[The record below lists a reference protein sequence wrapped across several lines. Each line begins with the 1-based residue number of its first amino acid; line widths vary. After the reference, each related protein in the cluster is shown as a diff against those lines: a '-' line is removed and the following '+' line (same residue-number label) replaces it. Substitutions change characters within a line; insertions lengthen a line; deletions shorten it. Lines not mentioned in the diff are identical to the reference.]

1 MQQAQQLGRYHLLDR
16 IAFGGM
22 AEIYRAKTAD
32 GTGRM
37 HLMAVKRVL
46 AHLVEDEEFIH
57 MLIDEARLTALLKH
71 PNIARIYEFCKTD
84 TEYFISMEY
93 VDGKDLRALLEKAR
107 QAQEFIPEEHLA
119 YICMQVARGLH
130 FAHHLTD
137 RSGTPLNIVHRD
149 VSPSNALI
157 SYAGEVK
164 LCDFGIAKAAGARSQ
179 TKTGVIKGKVKYMS
193 PEQAMG
199 KKLDGRSDLFSLGT
213 LLYEMV
219 ALAAPFHAQTEI
231 ELLFAVRDA
240 RKRPIREL
248 RPNISQG
255 LEIIIER
262 AMAKQKERRF
272 QDGEEFA
279 ESLRA
284 FLLDSYPG
292 YGPAQLSRYM
302 LTMFARER
310 EREQRALDDYVI
322 MPGKMEAFG
331 ENLLADVMG
340 PDAEYTQFTAAFG
353 EKLSPAE
360 VEASVPLPNPM
371 QQMRVLSSVS
381 MPELLDAEEIEP
393 SGMDELDVPTFQR
406 PRVSAT
412 ELGLLEPGPVSSS
425 PSASTMPR
433 GAAPAS
439 AKTAPPAARGGMAAA
454 LPSGNETAILL
465 RDTPG
470 LPNLHSESTYIVGDD
485 PGADGGDD
493 GLHAQQTHI
502 LSRDQVEALI
512 AKRLGKPMPAA
523 PMTQPLAP
531 PQISQSLYQPP
542 APRTSTP
549 SQAMPQVPAA
559 PVLPTSLADDSD
571 LHAASTQILSF
582 DSLPA
587 NIRDILQRRSGQPAA
602 PAAPA
607 PVVSPAAP
615 PPSPAMNLQPLD
627 SDVHELATAHLD
639 WSPIDQLP
647 RGELPAPPDP
657 SLMQPTRPAAMAR
670 SATGAQ
676 APISPTPPR
685 SATGAQAPISPTP
698 PRSATGAQAPIPM
711 TAPRSATGVQTPI
724 SPHPARPATQAAQ
737 PALPA
742 PRVPVTPEPITQPAA
757 SSSPPAVGAASQSAP
772 PARTIAEPPTRRT
785 APPDD
790 EPPTWTAAPPRVAAP
805 VSPEPPVPPRRP
817 TTPQVPV
824 TPAPAA
830 APPRVAT
837 PLGSGLR
844 GASPVLTPSLPE
856 PRPSAPEPAPAAI
869 APAAVVMS
877 QGDDHDDE
885 WESLPHLDST
895 MMARGSELQIPS
907 RPTAPVMPRAA
918 AAARPVAPRARPA
931 TPIVEDYPTIPPS
944 SLLSADDDE
953 FEEDGPPTSEQ
964 KVEPITDAS
973 LAAPSAAQV
982 ADEPPTPPKSAAP
995 SKAVLGSKPGL
1006 LGRAPGKPLPAAGTD
1021 EPVTLPKSTP
1031 PWSPTGASKGLA
1043 RTAEKTPLRPAE
1055 KVAEKPADRGLAK
1068 APEKLPEKAPEKLPE
1083 RAPEKAPEKLAD
1095 KAAEKPGER
1104 FDDLGFDAG
1113 SDFAEDTD
1121 KGGGPKGFGGAGA
1134 ESVDP
1139 SPYLTGN
1146 SAPSGKRLDFLG
1158 KLGKPPGSSP
1168 RVPTSGGRPG
1178 AWDNLPRKK

>member
-32 GTGRM
+32 AAGRL

-71 PNIARIYEFCKTD
+71 PNIARIYEFCKT
-84 TEYFISMEY
+84 TSEYFISMEY

-119 YICMQVARGLH
+119 YICMLVARGLH

-137 RSGTPLNIVHRD
+137 RAGGPLNIVHRD
-149 VSPSNALI
+149 VSPSNVLI

-248 RPNISQG
+248 RPHISSG

-284 FLLDSYPG
+284 FLLERYPG

-310 EREQRALDDYVI
+310 EREQKTLDDFVI
-322 MPGKMEAFG
+322 TPGSHEAFG

-360 VEASVPLPNPM
+360 LEASAPLPNPM
-371 QQMRVLSSVS
+371 QQMRVMSSVS
-381 MPELLDAEEIEP
+381 MPELLDANDLSEEP
-393 SGMDELDVPTFQR
+393 GDELDVPTFQR

-412 ELGLLEPGPVSSS
+412 ELGLMEPPAHSAS
-425 PSASTMPR
+425 PSAQTMPR

-439 AKTAPPAARGGMAAA
+439 AKTAPPVHRGGPVS

-470 LPNLHSESTYIVGDD
+470 LPGLHSESTYIVGDGAPE
-485 PGADGGDD
+485 PGLHDD
-493 GLHAQQTHI
+493 ELHAQQTHI
-502 LSRDQVEALI
+502 LSRDQVEALL
-512 AKRLGKPMPAA
+512 AKRLGRSPTGPSAA
-523 PMTQPLAP
+523 PQPLAA
-531 PQISQSLYQPP
+531 PQIAASLYQPQRV
-542 APRTSTP
+542 ATP
-549 SQAMPQVPAA
+549 SSLMPQVSSPPIA
-559 PVLPTSLADDSD
+559 PQSLADDSD

-587 NIRDILQRRSGQPAA
+587 NIRDVLQRRSPQAAA
-602 PAAPA
+602 PIAPPLVSSPMAQTLPA
-607 PVVSPAAP
+607 PPVLAPMPSPVPSPVPPPPLVASPAAAP
-615 PPSPAMNLQPLD
+615 PPPPSWPSVSLQTLD
-627 SDVHELATAHLD
+627 VDLQEVVPTSLE
-639 WSPIDQLP
+639 WSPLEQLQH
-647 RGELPAPPDP
+647 GELPAPPDP
-657 SLMQPTRPAAMAR
+657 SMVQPARPIPSR

-676 APISPTPPR
+676 APISPTSPR
-685 SATGAQAPISPTP
+685 SATGAQAPIAATP
-698 PRSATGAQAPIPM
+698 RPMVDAGAPAVPARSATQGLQ
-711 TAPRSATGVQTPI
+711 SI
-724 SPHPARPATQAAQ
+724 SPAARTT
-737 PALPA
+737 
-742 PRVPVTPEPITQPAA
+742 VTPEPPFASLAA
-757 SSSPPAVGAASQSAP
+757 AGSSSAAKSAP
-772 PARTIAEPPTRRT
+772 PAQAARAGAEAPARKT
-785 APPDD
+785 ASPDANS
-790 EPPTWTAAPPRVAAP
+790 EAPAWNQGISRSAAQI
-805 VSPEPPVPPRRP
+805 SPDPAPPRRP
-817 TTPQVPV
+817 TSPQVPI
-824 TPAPAA
+824 TPSPAA
-830 APPRVAT
+830 APPRIAV
-837 PLGSGLR
+837 PVGGR
-844 GASPVLTPSLPE
+844 ASTSAPPVEARPVLPSPAAT
-856 PRPSAPEPAPAAI
+856 SVEPAPPMH
-869 APAAVVMS
+869 APAAVVMAPDT
-877 QGDDHDDE
+877 GGEDE

-895 MMARGSELQIPS
+895 MMARGGEMQIPP
-907 RPTAPVMPRAA
+907 RPTAPVMPRHAA
-918 AAARPVAPRARPA
+918 PLRPQPARPVTPAAP
-931 TPIVEDYPTIPPS
+931 VMEDYPTIPPS
-944 SLLSADDDE
+944 SMAAAAAAGFD
-953 FEEDGPPTSEQ
+953 EDGPPTSEQ
-964 KVEPITDAS
+964 KAEPITDAS
-973 LAAPSAAQV
+973 LTAPPALSQAPAKAA
-982 ADEPPTPPKSAAP
+982 
-995 SKAVLGSKPGL
+995 AVPV
-1006 LGRAPGKPLPAAGTD
+1006 D
-1021 EPVTLPKSTP
+1021 EPVTLPKSNQAWQP
-1031 PWSPTGASKGLA
+1031 AGAG
-1043 RTAEKTPLRPAE
+1043 
-1055 KVAEKPADRGLAK
+1055 
-1068 APEKLPEKAPEKLPE
+1068 KL
-1083 RAPEKAPEKLAD
+1083 
-1095 KAAEKPGER
+1095 
-1104 FDDLGFDAG
+1104 DDLGIDTS

-1121 KGGGPKGFGGAGA
+1121 KGGGPKGFGGAA
-1134 ESVDP
+1134 AQNVDP
-1139 SPYLTGN
+1139 SPYLTGGA
-1146 SAPSGKRLDFLG
+1146 APASRTLDVLN
-1158 KLGKPPGSSP
+1158 KLGKAKQSSP

-1178 AWDNLPRKK
+1178 AWDGLPRKK

>member
-32 GTGRM
+32 AAGRL

-71 PNIARIYEFCKTD
+71 PNIARIYEFCKTSS
-84 TEYFISMEY
+84 EYFISMEY
-93 VDGKDLRALLEKAR
+93 VDGKDLRALLEKSR

-119 YICMQVARGLH
+119 YICMLVARGLH

-137 RSGTPLNIVHRD
+137 RAGVPLNIVHRD
-149 VSPSNALI
+149 VSPSNVLI

-248 RPNISQG
+248 RPNISSG

-284 FLLDSYPG
+284 FLLERYPG

-310 EREQRALDDYVI
+310 EREQRTLDDFVI
-322 MPGKMEAFG
+322 TPGQKEAFG

-360 VEASVPLPNPM
+360 LEASAPLPNPM
-371 QQMRVLSSVS
+371 QQMRVMSSVS
-381 MPELLDAEEIEP
+381 MPELLEVDEIADEP
-393 SGMDELDVPTFQR
+393 ADELDVPTFQR

-412 ELGLLEPGPVSSS
+412 ELGLMDPQVAASS
-425 PSASTMPR
+425 PSAQTMPR
-433 GAAPAS
+433 GGAQLS
-439 AKTAPPAARGGMAAA
+439 AKTAPPAPRGGPLSG
-454 LPSGNETAILL
+454 LPSGNETAILS

-470 LPNLHSESTYIVGDD
+470 LPGLHGESTYIVGDSGLD
-485 PGADGGDD
+485 LGQEDD

-502 LSRDQVEALI
+502 LSRDQVEALL
-512 AKRLGKPMPAA
+512 AKRLGRSPSGPSPA
-523 PMTQPLAP
+523 PQPLAA
-531 PQISQSLYQPP
+531 PQIAASLYQPQP
-542 APRTSTP
+542 PSGRASTP
-549 SQAMPQVPAA
+549 SSLMPQVPVA
-559 PVLPTSLADDSD
+559 PVAPQSLADDSD

-587 NIRDILQRRSGQPAA
+587 NIRDVLQRRGGQPVAPSAPAPSASPMAPTLPAPLAPSPVPPPPIVAPPVAPPAA
-602 PAAPA
+602 PSSWPSVSLQTLDVDLQELAPA
-607 PVVSPAAP
+607 P
-615 PPSPAMNLQPLD
+615 L
-627 SDVHELATAHLD
+627 E
-639 WSPIDQLP
+639 WSPLQHLP
-647 RGELPAPPDP
+647 QGELPAPPDP
-657 SLMQPTRPAAMAR
+657 SLVQPARPVAPRSATGVQAPISVTPPRSATGVQAPISGTPPRSATGVQAPISTPPPR

-676 APISPTPPR
+676 APISTTPPR
-685 SATGAQAPISPTP
+685 SATGAQAPISTTP
-698 PRSATGAQAPIPM
+698 PRSATGAQAPIAM
-711 TAPRSATGVQTPI
+711 TPQRGTVDVASSTP
-724 SPHPARPATQAAQ
+724 PARSPTQGIQ
-737 PALPA
+737 P
-742 PRVPVTPEPITQPAA
+742 I
-757 SSSPPAVGAASQSAP
+757 SSSPGGLGGSAAKSAP
-772 PARTIAEPPTRRT
+772 PSAAARSGAEGMARQTPPV
-785 APPDD
+785 DVSS
-790 EPPTWTAAPPRVAAP
+790 EPPTWNSGPPRIVTPIA
-805 VSPEPPVPPRRP
+805 PEPAPPRRP
-817 TTPQVPV
+817 TSPQVPI
-824 TPAPAA
+824 TPPPAA
-830 APPRVAT
+830 APPRIAV
-837 PLGSGLR
+837 PVGGR
-844 GASPVLTPSLPE
+844 ASASAPPVDSLPAQ
-856 PRPSAPEPAPAAI
+856 PAAAATTIEPAPSSLG
-869 APAAVVMS
+869 PAAVVMA
-877 QGDDHDDE
+877 QDDGSEDE

-895 MMARGSELQIPS
+895 MMARGSELPIPP
-907 RPTAPVMPRAA
+907 RPTSPVPPRQAVPVRPLASRAA
-918 AAARPVAPRARPA
+918 TPVAPA
-931 TPIVEDYPTIPPS
+931 VEDYPTIPPS
-944 SLLSADDDE
+944 SLLPSAGHG

-964 KVEPITDAS
+964 KAEPITDAS
-973 LAAPSAAQV
+973 LTAPPALSQAPAKAAAPV
-982 ADEPPTPPKSAAP
+982 
-995 SKAVLGSKPGL
+995 
-1006 LGRAPGKPLPAAGTD
+1006 D
-1021 EPVTLPKSTP
+1021 EPVTNPKSGQA
-1031 PWSPTGASKGLA
+1031 WGTGLPG
-1043 RTAEKTPLRPAE
+1043 
-1055 KVAEKPADRGLAK
+1055 
-1068 APEKLPEKAPEKLPE
+1068 KL
-1083 RAPEKAPEKLAD
+1083 
-1095 KAAEKPGER
+1095 
-1104 FDDLGFDAG
+1104 DDLGIDTS

-1121 KGGGPKGFGGAGA
+1121 KGGGPKGFGGAA
-1134 ESVDP
+1134 AQNVDP
-1139 SPYLTGN
+1139 SPFLTGG
-1146 SAPSGKRLDFLG
+1146 SAPASRTLDMLN
-1158 KLGKPPGSSP
+1158 KLGKGKGSSP

-1178 AWDNLPRKK
+1178 AWDGLPRKK